1 LGQRNKDLERQVT
14 MLAARLAETGTPHA
28 SNLSLTIPDRRSPS
42 SFGRSS
48 PVSTQSEPIFPKT
61 EVQDDIDQ
69 ILAPTQHLHLGGNN
83 ELQLYGPTS
92 IFRLAPPSPE
102 RRRFG
107 DETLNGNTD
116 AYRSL
121 SQENPILDS
130 QIEWNRHLP
139 QGVPLTRN
147 EHDQLLHLL
156 FRYFTSWA
164 LRIIPKL
171 FLRDMHRCLTM
182 PSSSPPL
189 KTAHYSP
196 MLHNALLA
204 VATAFSDN
212 PAIKDLATRQRFAD
226 KAKSCLE
233 SECELPKLSAMTALS
248 ILANYHSST
257 NHPTL
262 GYIYFGMLSFW
273 GDLTP

>member
-1 LGQRNKDLERQVT
+1 MKLRMALPMR
-14 MLAARLAETGTPHA
+14 TGHCLKRTPF
-28 SNLSLTIPDRRSPS
+28 SIP
-42 SFGRSS
+42 RSS
-48 PVSTQSEPIFPKT
+48 GIVIFPRVSRSHKRNTMSAQFSFITQGCQLLTKT
-61 EVQDDIDQ
+61 V
-69 ILAPTQHLHLGGNN
+69 
-83 ELQLYGPTS
+83 S
-92 IFRLAPPSPE
+92 
-102 RRRFG
+102 
-107 DETLNGNTD
+107 
-116 AYRSL
+116 RS
-121 SQENPILDS
+121 S
-130 QIEWNRHLP
+130 
-139 QGVPLTRN
+139 
-147 EHDQLLHLL
+147 LLHLL

-182 PSSSPPL
+182 PNSSPPL

-212 PAIKDLATRQRFAD
+212 PAIKDPATRQRFAD

-233 SECELPKLSAMTALS
+233 SECEMPKLSAMTALS

-262 GYIYFGMLSFW
+262 GYIYFGMVTCLPHS
-273 GDLTP
+273 